1 LLTHGVTADQIISI
15 NFEDFDF
22 AHLTNPQNL
31 YAYIKE
37 GLQSDR
43 QNYLFL
49 DEIQNVA
56 DFQKVVDSIFLK
68 DNVDIYMT
76 SSNAHLLSG
85 ELATYLTGRYVTI
98 EMLPLSFREFVTAH
112 GLENRL
118 AQAYRQYIETSSFPF
133 VAIGDLEP
141 SLISDY
147 MESLYHTLLL
157 KDVVARKKIIDVMML
172 ERVIRFMADNIGNEL
187 STKKISDTMTSMG
200 RKINVRTVESY
211 INGFMEAYLLYQT
224 KRYDIKGKQHLKTQ
238 KKYYFV
244 DIGLRN
250 YMLSETSFSDVG
262 HVLENVIYLE
272 LIRRGYNVSVG
283 KIDKVE
289 VDFVAQNLDG
299 LVYYQVAATVRDE
312 ATLQRELRSLQ
323 KIPDNYPKYL
333 LTLDEDPAADFE
345 GIRKMNAL
353 DFLMGKN

>member
-1 LLTHGVTADQIISI
+1 MLTHGVTADQIISI
-15 NFEDFDF
+15 NFEDFDS

-37 GLQSDR
+37 RLQSDR

-68 DNVDIYMT
+68 D
-76 SSNAHLLSG
+76 
-85 ELATYLTGRYVTI
+85 
-98 EMLPLSFREFVTAH
+98 
-112 GLENRL
+112 
-118 AQAYRQYIETSSFPF
+118 
-133 VAIGDLEP
+133 
-141 SLISDY
+141 
-147 MESLYHTLLL
+147 
-157 KDVVARKKIIDVMML
+157 VVARKKITDVMML

-187 STKKISDTMTSMG
+187 STKKISDAMTSMG

-211 INGFMEAYLLYQT
+211 INGFTEAYLLYQT

-238 KKYYFV
+238 EKYYFV

-250 YMLSETSFSDVG
+250 YMLSGTPFSDVG
-262 HVLENVIYLE
+262 HVLENVVYLE
-272 LIRRGYNVSVG
+272 LIRRGYNVSIG

-289 VDFVAQNLDG
+289 VDFVAQNSDG

-312 ATLQRELRSLQ
+312 MTLQRELRSLQ

-333 LTLDEDPAADFE
+333 LTLDDDPPADFE